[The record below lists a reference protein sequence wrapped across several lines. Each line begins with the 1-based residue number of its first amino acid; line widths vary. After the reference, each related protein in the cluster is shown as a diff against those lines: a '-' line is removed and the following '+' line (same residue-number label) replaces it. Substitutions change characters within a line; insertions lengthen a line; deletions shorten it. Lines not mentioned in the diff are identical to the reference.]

1 MSEQT
6 KIMAFCNACGTEV
19 PEGARF
25 CQNCGVELAPAA
37 GVATM
42 HTDPA
47 MMQSRHPPALAPT
60 YGVALPVYPP
70 PPYPVVP
77 GYIVAPTRSGK
88 AVAGF
93 WLGIVSIPCC
103 ILSWIGI
110 IVGVLGVIFSLL
122 GLGEARRIASATG
135 GNPAQYGRRQ
145 AIIGISCAIF
155 GILASAAFLIYLLNN
170 LDKYGIKITG

>member
-1 MSEQT
+1 MSERT
-6 KIMAFCNACGTEV
+6 NTITFCHACGTEV

-25 CQNCGVELAPAA
+25 CQNCGVELTPATGNIPA
-37 GVATM
+37 

-47 MMQSRHPPALAPT
+47 PMKPANPPI
-60 YGVALPVYPP
+60 VM
-70 PPYPVVP
+70 PPYGYASPSYPASYPVIP
-77 GYIVAPTRSGK
+77 GYAAAPVRSGK

-110 IVGVLGVIFSLL
+110 IIGVLGLIFGLL
-122 GLGEARRIASATG
+122 GLSEARRMAAATAES
-135 GNPAQYGRRQ
+135 PARFGYRQ
-145 AIIGISCAIF
+145 AIIGIACAVI

-170 LDKYGIKITG
+170 LDKYGIKLTH

>member
-1 MSEQT
+1 M
-6 KIMAFCNACGTEV
+6 IYCNACGAEV

-25 CQNCGVELAPAA
+25 CQNCGAELAPAIGTVPVQTA
-37 GVATM
+37 
-42 HTDPA
+42 PA
-47 MMQSRHPPALAPT
+47 PMQPPNPPAVMPP
-60 YGVALPVYPP
+60 YGYAAPVYP

-77 GYIVAPTRSGK
+77 GYSATPTKSGK

-110 IVGVLGVIFSLL
+110 IIGALGLIFGLL
-122 GLGEARRIASATG
+122 GLGEARRIAAATG
-135 GNPAQYGRRQ
+135 ESAVRFGYRQ
-145 AIIGISCAIF
+145 AIIGIACAVV

-170 LDKYGIKITG
+170 LDKYGIKFTR